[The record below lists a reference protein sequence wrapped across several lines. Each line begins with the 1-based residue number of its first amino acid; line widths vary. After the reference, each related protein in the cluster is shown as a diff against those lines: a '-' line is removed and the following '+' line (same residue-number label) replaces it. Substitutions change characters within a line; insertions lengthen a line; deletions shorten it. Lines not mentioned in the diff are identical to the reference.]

1 MLRMMNERE
10 YRLSI
15 GKAWLN
21 DYVNINDMIAV
32 AESDMYEAKRLHYK
46 EERNIYALSDFSEK
60 AHKMPLFNR
69 L

>member
-1 MLRMMNERE
+1 MLRMMNERD

-46 EERNIYALSDFSEK
+46 EERNISRASMK
-60 AHKMPLFNR
+60 
-69 L
+69 